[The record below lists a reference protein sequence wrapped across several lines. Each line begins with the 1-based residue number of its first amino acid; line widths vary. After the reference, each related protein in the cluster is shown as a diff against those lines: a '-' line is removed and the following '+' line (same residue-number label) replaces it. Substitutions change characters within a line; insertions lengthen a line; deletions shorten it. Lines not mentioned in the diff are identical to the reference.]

1 MSKAHRQT
9 EAVGSANTP
18 EGGGP
23 GLVEI
28 VLELLKARRE
38 RLAVVESCTGGLLG
52 AMLTAIPGSSAVFAG
67 GWITYTNA
75 MKVAEVGVPGELFP
89 DAARPAADPPGA
101 VSAQVARAMALGGL
115 EHARFGF
122 ATGEGVEHC
131 LAVTGIAGP
140 DGGTESKPVGT
151 VWICRASRET
161 EDRGAHLADCRRFR
175 FPGDRDSVREHAATT
190 ALAMLRQALTG
201 VEAALPHQQEPTSE
215 SSPEPGTSPK
225 T

>member
-1 MSKAHRQT
+1 MSKAHRRARAAEST
-9 EAVGSANTP
+9 PDDGSDN
-18 EGGGP
+18 P
-23 GLVEI
+23 GLVET
-28 VLELLKARRE
+28 VLDMLNARGE

-52 AMLTAIPGSSAVFAG
+52 AMLTAVPGSSAVFAG

-75 MKVAEVGVPGELFP
+75 MKAAEVGVPSELFP
-89 DAARPAADPPGA
+89 DFHQSAAHAPGA
-101 VSAQVARAMALGGL
+101 VSPEVARAMAIGGL
-115 EHARFGF
+115 ERARFGF

-161 EDRGAHLADCRRFR
+161 EDRGDHLADCRRFR

-190 ALAMLRQALTG
+190 ALEMLRQALTG
-201 VEAALPHQQEPTSE
+201 VEAALPHQQEPTNR